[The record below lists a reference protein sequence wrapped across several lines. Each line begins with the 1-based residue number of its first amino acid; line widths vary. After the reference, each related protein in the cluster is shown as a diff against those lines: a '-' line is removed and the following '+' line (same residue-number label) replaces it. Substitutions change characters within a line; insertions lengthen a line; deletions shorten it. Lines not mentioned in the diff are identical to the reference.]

1 MITTGGCDWSMCLR
15 LAAKLSDPCIWQA
28 LKSDH
33 GLGGGAST
41 AIVAMPAP
49 LSYFSA
55 MSRFH
60 LTGV

>member
-1 MITTGGCDWSMCLR
+1 MCLR

-33 GLGGGAST
+33 GLVGGGAST

-49 LSYFSA
+49 LGHFPTIST
-55 MSRFH
+55 FH
-60 LTGV
+60 LTDV